1 MSDTSQP
8 KGFVIKA
15 SNSTGLEMWVS
26 PPRFG
31 DHRTFGPRARAD
43 VFKTRGEADAAIG
56 KLPVSF
62 EHAGFAFA
70 VDAVE

>member
-1 MSDTSQP
+1 MSDENAP
-8 KGFVIKA
+8 MGFVIKA
-15 SNSTGLEMWVS
+15 VNVSGLEMWVS

-31 DHRTFGPRARAD
+31 DHRTFGPREKAD

-62 EHAGFAFA
+62 EHAGFTFS
-70 VDAVE
+70 VESAE

>member
-1 MSDTSQP
+1 MSKSKAST
-8 KGFVIKA
+8 GFVIKA
-15 SNSTGLEMWVS
+15 TSAAGLEMWVS

-31 DHRTFGPRARAD
+31 DHRTFGPREKAD

-62 EHAGFAFA
+62 EHAGFMFS
-70 VDAVE
+70 VESAD